1 MTFKPSCKSKAPV
14 ATAVAKPLVIIG
26 RNLVNLTHIAYTK
39 RYQPL
44 NVPLE
49 EMTPEAIARLGI
61 GINSLERQ
69 IAFDATAE
77 SEKQIQLLKDVR
89 DALANEGLLEKYFV
103 LEDGT
108 IVLPELVKSA
118 DYGEMNLGHV
128 VRLYAD
134 GIEKPIMTCL
144 CSSEAACVHLLTE
157 LSNRLN
163 GSSTQ

>member
-1 MTFKPSCKSKAPV
+1 MSLKTTCKSKVSAI
-14 ATAVAKPLVIIG
+14 AAAKKTVIIG
-26 RNLVNLTHIAYTK
+26 RNLVDLALIAYTK

-44 NVPLE
+44 NEPLE
-49 EMTPEAIARLGI
+49 TMTPDVISRLGV
-61 GINSLERQ
+61 GINGLKRQ

-89 DALANEGLLEKYFV
+89 DALANAGLLEKYFV

-118 DYGEMNLGHV
+118 DYGEMANGHV

-134 GIEKPIMTCL
+134 GVDKAIMTCL
-144 CSSEAACVHLLTE
+144 CSSEAACVRLLTE
-157 LSNRLN
+157 LSDRLN